1 MFIRKIVTDDNPAM
15 ADIIRNSLLEF
26 NAAKPG
32 TVFFDPTTDHLS
44 DLFTKNKSAYFVIE
58 VNGELAGGSG
68 FFPTEGLNEDTCE
81 LVKMYVS
88 NKFRSKG
95 FGQTLLEKCM
105 EEAKKSGYK
114 KMYLESMPELKN
126 ALVMYEKNGFH
137 YIPQQLGNSGHCGCD
152 LFMMKDL
159 NDN

>member
-1 MFIRKIVTDDNPAM
+1 MLIRKIVTDDNSAM
-15 ADIIRNSLLEF
+15 AGIIRNSLSEF

-32 TVFFDPTTDHLS
+32 TVFFDPATDHLS
-44 DLFTKNKSAYFVIE
+44 ELFTQNKSAYFVIE
-58 VNGELAGGSG
+58 VNGEIAGGSG
-68 FFPTEGLNEDTCE
+68 FFPTEGLYEDTCE
-81 LVKMYVS
+81 MVKMYVS
-88 NKFRSKG
+88 NKFRGKG

-105 EEAKKSGYK
+105 EEAMKAGYK

-126 ALVMYEKNGFH
+126 ALAMYEKNGFH
-137 YIPQQLGNSGHCGCD
+137 YIPAQLGNSGHCGCD